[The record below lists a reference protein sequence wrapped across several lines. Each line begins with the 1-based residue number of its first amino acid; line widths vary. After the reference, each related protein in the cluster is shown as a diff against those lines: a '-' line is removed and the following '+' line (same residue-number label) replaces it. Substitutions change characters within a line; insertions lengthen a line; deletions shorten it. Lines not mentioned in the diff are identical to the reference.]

1 MKSMWQCMALFLCAS
16 AAAAGEE
23 ATTDKGSSAVFW
35 PQEYDDK
42 LSIQG
47 NLVISTGNM
56 MIVHE
61 KQIALDLPNVAWHPS
76 LDAIDISFIPAL
88 TSQESNAA
96 PIWSRYVSS
105 TVHTLHDTAGMHI
118 RIHHRGAP
126 VDIKDLQSNVTRV
139 LIDLLGPSYAASTCS
154 VGCESNTFHFEST
167 IVFANASCNLPAY
180 FTRLGQASEQP
191 SASSFC
197 LVSSRYAPG
206 VEVPTLFPSLSKVPS
221 TPLQAILSSSSQ
233 IQPDAI
239 SEWHIRATHLT
250 LTFEKRVLLNIQQ
263 VIESLRQGESVLSV
277 TVSDDI
283 AEAAKVVQSIS
294 SDSVSILKSLYS
306 TEATSLTV
314 SSEPTIRVLDID
326 TTVSGSGFHQLLHV
340 NVQLS
345 HTDNTCRLL
354 IEQPFPTTAYADMDE
369 LRRMERFNAFQV
381 IAFAKHIEIERP
393 SALSSEHV
401 VAFVL
406 PLSSTNLTVD
416 VPIHFRY
423 QFPSNQTL
431 YRPVHLVAPS
441 LYLHCE
447 SDPTSTDLRTLG
459 IPNNPDTYWK
469 RVTLNRPV
477 QGLTLQIPVGNL
489 NDGRFVTAVTL
500 FVSVLGCLFI
510 FVSLLPSK
518 SPSPAKSTSWIPQS
532 SIKQG

>member
-47 NLVISTGNM
+47 NQVRSTGNM
-56 MIVHE
+56 VIVHE

-76 LDAIDISFIPAL
+76 LDAIDISFIP
-88 TSQESNAA
+88 SQESNAA

-180 FTRLGQASEQP
+180 VKRLGQASEQP
-191 SASSFC
+191 STSSFC

-206 VEVPTLFPSLSKVPS
+206 VEVPTLFPSLSKAPS

-239 SEWHIRATHLT
+239 PEWHIRATHLT
-250 LTFEKRVLLNIQQ
+250 LTFDERVLLNIQQ
-263 VIESLRQGESVLSV
+263 VIESRRQGESVLSV
-277 TVSDDI
+277 TVSEDI
-283 AEAAKVVQSIS
+283 AEAAKIVQSIS

-306 TEATSLTV
+306 TEATSVTV
-314 SSEPTIRVLDID
+314 SPEPTTRILDID

-340 NVQLS
+340 NVQSS
-345 HTDNTCRLL
+345 HTDSTCRLL

-381 IAFAKHIEIERP
+381 IALAKHIEIERP

-401 VAFVL
+401 VAFVMYIEISCL
-406 PLSSTNLTVD
+406 PLDN
-416 VPIHFRY
+416 
-423 QFPSNQTL
+423 
-431 YRPVHLVAPS
+431 
-441 LYLHCE
+441 E
-447 SDPTSTDLRTLG
+447 TS
-459 IPNNPDTYWK
+459 
-469 RVTLNRPV
+469 
-477 QGLTLQIPVGNL
+477 
-489 NDGRFVTAVTL
+489 
-500 FVSVLGCLFI
+500 
-510 FVSLLPSK
+510 
-518 SPSPAKSTSWIPQS
+518 
-532 SIKQG
+532 

>member
-1 MKSMWQCMALFLCAS
+1 MALFLCAS

-191 SASSFC
+191 SASS
-197 LVSSRYAPG
+197 
-206 VEVPTLFPSLSKVPS
+206 
-221 TPLQAILSSSSQ
+221 SQ

-406 PLSSTNLTVD
+406 YIEISCLPLDN
-416 VPIHFRY
+416 
-423 QFPSNQTL
+423 
-431 YRPVHLVAPS
+431 
-441 LYLHCE
+441 E
-447 SDPTSTDLRTLG
+447 TS
-459 IPNNPDTYWK
+459 
-469 RVTLNRPV
+469 
-477 QGLTLQIPVGNL
+477 
-489 NDGRFVTAVTL
+489 
-500 FVSVLGCLFI
+500 
-510 FVSLLPSK
+510 
-518 SPSPAKSTSWIPQS
+518 
-532 SIKQG
+532 